1 MILADLVKGDGARL
15 WAKSEWGPAGSDW
28 PAVSFSKR
36 SVGDYL
42 RQEFRP
48 GRDFIV
54 YIGTSSATTTEN
66 PAHRQR
72 LLSSVNI
79 EPMQVLETRECVPI
93 DSWEAAQTQFRG
105 RWQWS
110 IPALDIYEF
119 DGFPSAYDV
128 LPRTY
133 SELGLI
139 PNRGRV
145 VEIVR
150 TERDATLQLAVHAI
164 PFQRPSRAQAFSKTR
179 QFLNL
184 DAAIRQDIGKM
195 AANILARV
203 AASGNEHI
211 GTNPLRKIS
220 EPDLHLMLGEKWRDQ
235 EGRCFLCRGPLIP
248 NSKNYLLQSSP
259 DRTDSTSIDYSRA
272 NTQITHLGCN
282 LAKNKVTLADFEDW
296 LAVVKGEDE

>member
-1 MILADLVKGDGARL
+1 MNLADVVKESGTRL
-15 WAKSEWGPAGSDW
+15 WVKSEWGPAGSDW

-72 LLSSVNI
+72 LLSSVSI
-79 EPMQVLETRECVPI
+79 EPMQILETRECVPNS
-93 DSWEAAQTQFRG
+93 SWEIAQSQFRG

-110 IPALDIYEF
+110 MPALEIYEF
-119 DGFPSAYDV
+119 DEFPSAHDV
-128 LPRTY
+128 LPSTY
-133 SELGLI
+133 SQLGLI

-145 VEIVR
+145 VEIAGS
-150 TERDATLQLAVHAI
+150 ERDAVLQLSVHDIA
-164 PFQRPSRAQAFSKTR
+164 FQRPVKAQNFSRTR

-203 AASGNEHI
+203 AASGNEHT
-211 GTNPLRKIS
+211 GTNPVRKIS
-220 EPDLHLMLGEKWRDQ
+220 EPDLHLLLGEKWSEQ
-235 EGRCFLCRGPLIP
+235 EGRCFLCSGPLIP

-259 DRTDSTSIDYSRA
+259 DRTDSTNNEYGRT

-282 LAKNKVTLADFEDW
+282 LAKNKVTLEEFEDW
-296 LAVVKGEDE
+296 LAVVKGDAE

>member
-1 MILADLVKGDGARL
+1 MNLSDVVKESGTRL

-54 YIGTSSATTTEN
+54 YIGTSSAATTEN

-72 LLSSVNI
+72 LLSSVSI

-93 DSWEAAQTQFRG
+93 ASWEIAQDQFRG

-110 IPALDIYEF
+110 MPALEIYEF
-119 DGFPSAYDV
+119 DEFPSAYDV
-128 LPRTY
+128 LPSTY
-133 SELGLI
+133 SQLGLI

-145 VEIVR
+145 VEIAGS
-150 TERDATLQLAVHAI
+150 EKDAVLHLSVHAI
-164 PFQRPSRAQAFSKTR
+164 SFQRPTKAQGFSKTR

-203 AASGNEHI
+203 AASGNEHTGI
-211 GTNPLRKIS
+211 NSVRKIS
-220 EPDLHLMLGEKWRDQ
+220 EPDLHLLLGDKWSEQ
-235 EGRCFLCRGPLIP
+235 EGRCFLCRGHLIP
-248 NSKNYLLQSSP
+248 NSMNYLLQSSP
-259 DRTDSTSIDYSRA
+259 DRTDSAINEYSRT

-282 LAKNKVTLADFEDW
+282 LAKNKVTLEEFEDW
-296 LAVVKGEDE
+296 LAVVKGDAE